1 MSSLSGGIKDEKY
14 SYINLILYQSLFCN
28 NNTQNIKNIFPYG
41 ISIQFD
47 NNSEKFIDSIKNIN
61 EIFNSSQN
69 EYKYIINNNQNK
81 HLIKINCY
89 IKSQFVAK
97 KKFAS
102 VKIAVNPTNLIKN
115 NIEKNVKKWY
125 YLKNKN
131 GELMLKLLLS
141 IDIYSMLNLSNNIQ
155 NDNKNKNY
163 SHNYNNNNEFNNSN
177 NIKIHLN

>member
-1 MSSLSGGIKDEKY
+1 MSSLSGGIKAEKY
-14 SYINLILYQSLFCN
+14 SYINLILYQSLFC

-47 NNSEKFIDSIKNIN
+47 SNSEKFIDSIKNIN

-69 EYKYIINNNQNK
+69 EFKYIINNNQHK
-81 HLIKINCY
+81 YLIKINGY

-97 KKFAS
+97 KIFAS
-102 VKIAVNPTNLIKN
+102 VKIAVKPFNLIKN
-115 NIEKNVKKWY
+115 NKEKNVKKWY

-141 IDIYSMLNLSNNIQ
+141 IDIYSILNLSNNIQ
-155 NDNKNKNY
+155 NDNKNKN
-163 SHNYNNNNEFNNSN
+163 
-177 NIKIHLN
+177 